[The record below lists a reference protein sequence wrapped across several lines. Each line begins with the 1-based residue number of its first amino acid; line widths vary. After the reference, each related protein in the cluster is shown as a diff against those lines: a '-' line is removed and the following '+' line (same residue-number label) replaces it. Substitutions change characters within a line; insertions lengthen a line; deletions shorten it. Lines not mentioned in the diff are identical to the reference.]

1 MAIMSISERVSRG
14 LSLWLITALAAT
26 TVDWTAAGRDGSH
39 CSTQDHPCAPEAS
52 LACCCHSLPGPSDA
66 ARLPDGARP
75 LNTPSTPSLME
86 FDRPSAALPG
96 ARPPLR
102 PLAVFDLT
110 LLHHTL
116 LI

>member
-1 MAIMSISERVSRG
+1 MSISERVSRG

-26 TVDWTAAGRDGSH
+26 ICGWTAAGRTGTH

-52 LACCCHSLPGPSDA
+52 LACCCHSLPDPSDA

-75 LNTPSTPSLME
+75 LITPSNASLME
-86 FDRPSAALPG
+86 FDLPPAAMPG
-96 ARPPLR
+96 ARAPFDRLGS
-102 PLAVFDLT
+102 FDLT
-110 LLHHTL
+110 LLHHSL